1 MKADYQ
7 TLGKLNT
14 QLSKLRI
21 NVINKIIY
29 LLKKMG
35 REVYINNDELQEYNI
50 YPYISCQGEDEND
63 SNTFSLIYKIS
74 LDEENVVRVNF
85 CDYTNDFRLTDNNY
99 DEILSVFE
107 MLLCIKENNIPYHS
121 DIF

>member
-7 TLGKLNT
+7 ILDELNK
-14 QLSKLRI
+14 QLTELRTK
-21 NVINKIIY
+21 VINKIVY
-29 LLKKMG
+29 LLKELG
-35 REVYINNDELQEYNI
+35 GEVYINDDELQEYNI
-50 YPYISCQGEDEND
+50 YPYISCQGED
-63 SNTFSLIYKIS
+63 SLINKIY
-74 LDEENVVRVNF
+74 LDENIVRVEF
-85 CDYTNDFRLTDNNY
+85 CDYTNNFRLTENSY